1 MRKIILVSVA
11 ILFQVLTVHAAS
23 SEKKPITM
31 VVEYT
36 LKSGK
41 KEELLN
47 ILREHARLTVK
58 QEPGCLRFEVL
69 QPLNEDGSPIPD
81 RLMLAEYY
89 ADEAAAT
96 AHARNPRLA
105 TLLAR
110 IRPMLREEKVIRT
123 MVLAP
128 SPQ

>member
-11 ILFQVLTVHAAS
+11 ILSQVLTVHAAIP
-23 SEKKPITM
+23 EKKPVAM

-36 LKSGK
+36 VKSGK
-41 KEELLN
+41 KEILLN

-69 QPLNEDGSPIPD
+69 QPVNEDGSPIPE
-81 RLMLAEYY
+81 RLMLTELY
-89 ADEAAAT
+89 ADEAAAA
-96 AHARNPRLA
+96 AHARNPRLT

-128 SPQ
+128 SLQ